1 MPTYTCTAAAGLL
14 DARRKGAIA
23 HAVTLAHCE
32 ITGAPACFAQVVF
45 QDVAKSDHFVGGM
58 PLAHEHLFV
67 YGRIRAGRSA
77 RVRDALIR
85 RLVVD
90 VAAAAGVDAFGV
102 WVYLHEL
109 APAAMVEFGHV
120 LPEAGDEAAWLAA
133 MPVTA
138 QACLRKIQEG
148 SGD

>member
-14 DARRKGAIA
+14 DAGRKGAIA

-45 QDVAKSDHFVGGM
+45 RDVAKGDHFVGGI
-58 PLAHEHLFV
+58 PLAHEHLFI

-85 RLVVD
+85 RLAMD

-102 WVYLHEL
+102 WVYLDEL

-133 MPVTA
+133 MPATV
-138 QACLRKIQEG
+138 QAGLRKIQDG
-148 SGD
+148 SGT